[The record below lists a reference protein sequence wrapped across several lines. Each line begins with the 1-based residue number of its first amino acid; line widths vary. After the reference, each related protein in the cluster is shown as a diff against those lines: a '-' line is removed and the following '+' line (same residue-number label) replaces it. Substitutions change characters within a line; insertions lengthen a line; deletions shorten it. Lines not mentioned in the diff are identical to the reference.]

1 MRALV
6 NTKFGGYDVL
16 KVEDRPV
23 PSMKSD
29 EVLIKVKRAGLN
41 FADVSA
47 RVGLYPDAPKFPAVM
62 GYEVSGVVEKTGSD
76 VKNIHIG
83 QRVFCMCR
91 FGGQAEYVSVTASQV
106 RGIPDDMSFD
116 VAAAMPVNYIT
127 AWHMLKYVAP
137 IQPGM
142 QVLIH
147 MAAGGVGVAAIQ
159 LCKAVE
165 NVTIIGSASA
175 PKHEY
180 LKSIGVHHCI
190 DYRTEDYVEKVK
202 ALTNGKGV
210 HRIIDALGGPDW
222 SRGYSILRKGGHL
235 LAFGWANM
243 VDGDKRSLLNV
254 AKQMLSLKRYS
265 PMELMDKNRGVS
277 GVNMGHMW
285 DEGELMGQH
294 LDGLL
299 AAYTRGEIKPQVD
312 SVFKIEE
319 GGKAHERLQSRKSIG
334 KVLLSLE

>member
-6 NTKFGGYDVL
+6 NTRFGGLNVL
-16 KVEDRPV
+16 RVEERPIPTV
-23 PSMKSD
+23 KTD

-62 GYEVSGVVEKTGSD
+62 GYEVSGVVERVGVD
-76 VKNIHIG
+76 VKTIHIG

-91 FGGQAEYVSVTASQV
+91 FGGQAEYVVAGAHQV
-106 RGIPDDMSFD
+106 REIPESMDFD
-116 VAAAMPVNYIT
+116 LAAAMPVNYLT

-137 IQPGM
+137 VMPGM
-142 QVLIH
+142 TVLIH

-159 LCKAVE
+159 LCKAIE
-165 NVTIIGSASA
+165 NVTVIGSASGA
-175 PKHEY
+175 KHSY

-190 DYRTEDYVEKVK
+190 DYRAEDYVARVNEI
-202 ALTNGKGV
+202 TNQRGV
-210 HRIIDALGGPDW
+210 HRVLDALGGPDW
-222 SRGYSILRKGGHL
+222 TRGYSLLRTGGHL

-243 VDGDKRSLLNV
+243 VDGDKRSLLTIG
-254 AKQMLSLKRYS
+254 KQMLSLKRYS

-277 GVNMGHMW
+277 GINMGHMW
-285 DEGELMGQH
+285 NEEELIGAH

-299 AAYTRGEIKPQVD
+299 AAYERGEIKPQVD
-312 SVFKIEE
+312 SIFKIEE
-319 GGKAHERLQSRKSIG
+319 AAKAHERLQSRKSVG
-334 KVLLSLE
+334 KVLFSLE